1 MSREETLNTRY
12 GEFMDFL
19 DCMAIEYGAEPKEQK
34 MTMEQVLAMR

>member
-1 MSREETLNTRY
+1 MNTRY

-19 DCMAIEYGAEPKEQK
+19 ACMAIDNGGAEPVEQK